1 LKEKLKPSNVAIVF
15 LQTAQYISNEISK
28 KLEPLDISSQ
38 QLKILSIVAFSEEKK
53 VTVNEIKA
61 EMFDPMSNVSR
72 LLNKLMDKK
81 LIVKIRDE
89 KDQRLV
95 FIEVTKEGLD
105 LLYIGKKA
113 MDEAL
118 KSFDSF
124 NEKEL
129 EVMLSYKNKVKQ

>member
-1 LKEKLKPSNVAIVF
+1 MKEKLKPSNVAIVF

-129 EVMLSYKNKVKQ
+129 EVLLSYMNKVKQ

>member
-129 EVMLSYKNKVKQ
+129 EVLLSYMNKVKQ